1 MMHSKRHGT
10 LAENIM
16 EKKTTCSSSKD
27 SQELRNYS
35 PGNWQTRQ
43 VTQAQGHGY

>member
-1 MMHSKRHGT
+1 MMHSKRHST

-16 EKKTTCSSSKD
+16 EKKTTRSSSKD

-35 PGNWQTRQ
+35 PSNWQIRQ
-43 VTQAQGHGY
+43 ATQAQSHGY